1 MGKSIIM
8 VNGYAILPGV
18 SGKKA
23 MTVALGKQADAAK
36 DKDVPPYEYT
46 GLKVSW
52 WGDNNLFPQDVLK
65 DLEKNSV
72 GLRALEKRKTV
83 HYGRGI
89 IAYRESSVIDATGNF
104 KKEIVKDPEVVD
116 FFKLNRLNL
125 NWIQVIGS
133 LEIFANAWPEFILNK
148 GMDKINRVYPKDP
161 AYCRYEK
168 MNPDTARI
176 ENLYYSARWE
186 MFPALGDTKK
196 VLTIPMYDPLKYDGR
211 HYADPKF
218 IYPMFYKSFNKSY
231 YHLSVWN
238 GVRAS
243 GWMDVA
249 NKIAPLKLAIMK
261 NQMVIKYHVV
271 VPDYYF
277 ATKYPSPDYT
287 AEARESKIKN
297 ELTDLNDFLTDIE
310 NSGKAFISFAFWDK
324 TSQKLKEGW
333 QFTVLD
339 NKLDNGSYL
348 PDSQAANSE
357 ILFGIGVD
365 PTLIGA
371 GIPGGKLG
379 AGSGSDKREA
389 FWQLNA
395 EMGIYR
401 QISLDPLYFIR
412 DFNGWDPAIQFDYAV
427 VDTSQTQNQH
437 PTKINQNLDI
447 TQGD

>member
-1 MGKSIIM
+1 MAGKIIIG
-8 VNGYAILPGV
+8 NGYAVLPGA
-18 SGKKA
+18 KA
-23 MTVALGKQADAAK
+23 LVILKGQGADATKEKEVA
-36 DKDVPPYEYT
+36 PYDYT
-46 GLKVSW
+46 GLKFSW
-52 WGDNNLFPQDVLK
+52 WGDNNLFPQDVLT
-65 DLEKNSV
+65 DLEKNSIA
-72 GLRALEKRKTV
+72 LRALEKRKTV

-89 IAYRESSVIDATGNF
+89 IAYRESSEIDATGNF
-104 KKEIVKDPEVVD
+104 KKVIVKDPDIVD
-116 FFKLNRLNL
+116 FFRLNRLNFI
-125 NWIQVIGS
+125 WINLIGS
-133 LEIFANAWPEFILNK
+133 LEVFANGWVEFILNK
-148 GMDKINRVYPKDP
+148 GMDKINRVYVKDP
-161 AYCRYEK
+161 AYCRLEK

-186 MFPALGDTKK
+186 MFPALDDPKK
-196 VLTIPMYDPLKYDGR
+196 VVVIPMYDPLKFDGKK
-211 HYADPKF
+211 YKDSNF
-218 IYPMFYKSFNKSY
+218 IYPIFYKSFNKSY
-231 YHLSVWN
+231 YNLAVWN
-238 GVRAS
+238 GVRSS

-261 NQMVIKYHVV
+261 NQMVIKYHVI

-277 ATKYPSPDYT
+277 QTKYPSPEYT
-287 AEARESKIKN
+287 NEARNKKI
-297 ELTDLNDFLTDIE
+297 ETDLTDLNDFLTDIE
-310 NSGKAFISFAFWDK
+310 NSGKAFISFAFYDK
-324 TSQKLKEGW
+324 IEKKLKEGW
-333 QFTVLD
+333 KIEVLD

-412 DFNGWDPAIQFDYAV
+412 DFNKWDPAIQFDYAV
-427 VDTSQTQNQH
+427 VDTSQTQSQH
-437 PTKINQNLDI
+437 PTKMNQNLDI